1 MNFHEVRFP
10 TDISL
15 GSTGGPERRT
25 DVVEF
30 GSGHEERNIR
40 WADSRRSYQAGYGI
54 KTVDQLYAVLE
65 FFEERRGRGY
75 GFRWL
80 DGADYRSR
88 GPRDPVA
95 PTDQVIGTG
104 DGEQTAFQLAKVYG
118 AAHSPWTRT
127 INKPVSG
134 TVLVALDDV
143 QQGAGWSV
151 DETTGVVT
159 FDVAPGSGVAVT
171 AGFEFDVPV
180 RFDTDRVEVNL
191 HTLDHGDIPNIPI
204 VEVRL

>member
-1 MNFHEVRFP
+1 MNFHEARFP

-88 GPRDPVA
+88 RPRDPVEA
-95 PTDQVIGTG
+95 TDQLIGTG

-118 AAHSPWTRT
+118 AAHAPWTRT
-127 INKPVSG
+127 ITKPVSG
-134 TVLVALDDV
+134 TVLVALDGI

-159 FDVAPGSGVAVT
+159 FDVAPGSGVAVS

-180 RFDTDRVEVNL
+180 RFDVDRIEVNL